1 LETRN
6 PTAGDLVAERYR
18 LTKRLGEGA
27 AGEVWLARDT
37 RLEIDVAVKLL
48 RAAHTARAAI
58 LASFAREADLS
69 ERMLSPNVVKV
80 LGRGVT
86 PAGVPYIVYER
97 LEGEDL
103 ASRLAT
109 VRRLALAEAKTVV
122 VHACRALARA
132 HAVGALHRDVKPENL
147 FLSTDTEGR
156 LLVKLLD
163 FGVAEITAQRDGSD
177 GASLV
182 GTLEYLAPEVLL
194 GERPAS
200 PRSDLYSLGV
210 VAYECL
216 TGRVPRKAST
226 VGELVFALARG
237 KVDQA
242 SALRFE
248 IMPELDAWLSRA
260 LDRDPDERFPSA
272 KEMAEALHVAMKS
285 SQPSSDPR
293 LVAGS
298 IRPRA
303 TSFVFEEERRASA
316 QYSIIRPEVEVVP
329 APIPSRRPPSGNGS
343 SSS

>member
-1 LETRN
+1 M
-6 PTAGDLVAERYR
+6 VAERYR

-37 RLEIDVAVKLL
+37 RLEIDVALKLL
-48 RAAHTARAAI
+48 KAAHAARAAV

-80 LGRGVT
+80 LGRGLT
-86 PAGVPYIVYER
+86 AAGVPYIIYER

-109 VRRLALAEAKTVV
+109 ARRLPLAEAKTVV

-147 FLSTDTEGR
+147 FLATDTEGR

-163 FGVAEITAQRDGSD
+163 FGVAELTARGDGGDSS
-177 GASLV
+177 SLV

-200 PRSDLYSLGV
+200 PRSDLYAVGV

-216 TGRVPRKAST
+216 TGRVPRKAAT

-237 KVDQA
+237 TVEQA

-260 LDRDPDERFPSA
+260 LARDPEERFASA
-272 KEMAEALHVAMKS
+272 KEMAEALHVAMKTL
-285 SQPSSDPR
+285 DPAHAAR
-293 LVAGS
+293 PLAGAA
-298 IRPRA
+298 RPRA
-303 TSFVFEEERRASA
+303 TSFVFEEERRTSA
-316 QYSIIRPEVEVVP
+316 PYSIIRPEV
-329 APIPSRRPPSGNGS
+329 APSRRPPRGNGS
-343 SSS
+343 SS